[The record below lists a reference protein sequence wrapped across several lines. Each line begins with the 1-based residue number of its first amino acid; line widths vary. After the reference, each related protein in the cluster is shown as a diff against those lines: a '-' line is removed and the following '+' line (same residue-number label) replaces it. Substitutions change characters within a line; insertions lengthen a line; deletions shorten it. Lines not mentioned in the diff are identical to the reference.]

1 MNTSQFQAGN
11 LKNFIDVWQT
21 ATDDLDV
28 LDWVAH
34 CHIKFIN
41 NEPPIQ
47 TEMQRAIK
55 FNEKELII
63 IDKEIEKLLA
73 KGVLVHSQHEPGEF
87 ISPIFLRLKKNAID
101 YRMILNL
108 KELNS
113 FVEYEHFKMESLRS
127 ELGNW
132 LNYDRILQR

>member
-11 LKNFIDVWQT
+11 LKNYIDVWQT

-41 NEPPIQ
+41 NELPIQ

-55 FNEKELII
+55 FNEKESII
-63 IDKEIEKLLA
+63 IDKEIAKLLA
-73 KGVLVHSQHEPGEF
+73 KGVLVHSSMNQGSSYLLSF
-87 ISPIFLRLKKNAID
+87 YGLR
-101 YRMILNL
+101 
-108 KELNS
+108 
-113 FVEYEHFKMESLRS
+113 KMRLIIE
-127 ELGNW
+127 
-132 LNYDRILQR
+132 